1 MNPLQKAYSILGL
14 EPGSS
19 KQSIQ
24 TRYRRLIM
32 VWHPDRFVSPED
44 KKHAEDELKKINN
57 AKDLLWKHFDSGTH
71 KASGCECQQSQG
83 PPPPKP
89 PPGPPPDWKKHDDEE
104 RAKRRDEERKRKAAE
119 EAARQQ
125 EEERK
130 RREKQQTFAEAEKQ
144 EAAMKEHKLRW
155 TVAAAEGALLIALC
169 LFGWIGTGIHAA
181 WHDFAWHWEQDHKP
195 KQDENTNTNT
205 NTSTSTTTGT
215 DTSTIT
221 TTDIT
226 PPPKPVEVDPC
237 SLTGPQPT
245 PPNIIKPNLHNW
257 VRQSVTQWTVKCRG
271 TNEGATVEGTDEK
284 GNLVVSQ
291 DYGPNWTFNQQWTIK
306 REWSY
311 GSGDRVSVDLYKP
324 TPFEFV
330 GRSIYRYDR
339 DKTLLEISK
348 VDEHQIPIVTAT
360 IQRRPGGGFFGTILK
375 FYNSTDVI
383 TNTKTLYQPDDPE
396 MASTFYLFAMFGG
409 IQKTIDQTPNL
420 TSPDIPTILTQ
431 PDSET
436 LQDKLNR
443 LNHHESPGFFNP
455 KLPDSQSPLTPS
467 TDTFK
472 DKLDRLN
479 HPAEHSGFFDQ
490 NKLPGSGPGVP
501 YTAPSNP
508 FSTTPSSTPGMD
520 ALKRRLELQDNK

>member
-32 VWHPDRFVSPED
+32 VWHPDRFVSIED
-44 KKHAEDELKKINN
+44 KKNAEDELKKINN

-71 KASGCECQQSQG
+71 KASGCECQSTG
-83 PPPPKP
+83 PGPEPGPKP
-89 PPGPPPDWKKHDDEE
+89 PPGPGRSRTHTEDEE
-104 RAKRRDEERKRKAAE
+104 QAKRRDEERKRKAAAE
-119 EAARQQ
+119 EAARQHQQ
-125 EEERK
+125 EQQ
-130 RREKQQTFAEAEKQ
+130 RRAQQQTFAEAEKQ

-169 LFGWIGTGIHAA
+169 LFGWIGIGIHAA

-195 KQDENTNTNT
+195 KQDDNTNTNT
-205 NTSTSTTTGT
+205 STSTSTTTGT

-221 TTDIT
+221 TTDT
-226 PPPKPVEVDPC
+226 TPPKPVEVDPC

-245 PPNIIKPNLHNW
+245 PPNIIKPTLHNW
-257 VRQSVTQWTVKCRG
+257 VMQSVTQWTVKCKG
-271 TNEGATVEGTDEK
+271 ANEGATVEGIDEK

-311 GSGDRVSVDLYKP
+311 ASGDQVSVDLYKP
-324 TPFEFV
+324 SPFEFV
-330 GRSIYRYDR
+330 GRSIYKYDR
-339 DKTLLEISK
+339 DKTLLEINK
-348 VDEHQIPIVTAT
+348 VDGHQIPIVTAT
-360 IQRRPGGGFFGTILK
+360 IQRRPGGGFFGTTLK
-375 FYNSTDVI
+375 FYNSTSVI

-396 MASTFYLFAMFGG
+396 MASTFYLFEMFGT
-409 IQKTIDQTPNL
+409 IPKTIDQTPNL
-420 TSPDIPTILTQ
+420 TSPDIPTILNQ

-436 LQDKLNR
+436 LQNRLDR

-479 HPAEHSGFFDQ
+479 HPSEHSGFFDQ
-490 NKLPGSGPGVP
+490 NKLPGSGP
-501 YTAPSNP
+501 TSPSNP
-508 FSTTPSSTPGMD
+508 FSTTPSSTPGLD
-520 ALKRRLELQDNK
+520 ALNKQLEQQNNK